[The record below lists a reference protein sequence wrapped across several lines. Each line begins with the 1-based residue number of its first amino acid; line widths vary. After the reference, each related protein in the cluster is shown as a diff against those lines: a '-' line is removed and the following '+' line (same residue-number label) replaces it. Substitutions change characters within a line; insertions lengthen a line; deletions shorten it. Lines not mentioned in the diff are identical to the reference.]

1 MKYFM
6 RTLVLALLAFSCLQ
20 AQDITKGSITG
31 VVRDASG
38 AIVPGATVKLSSP
51 YGDRTTTTNSGGE
64 YSFPSLVVGSGYNVS
79 VSQPGFSTATAQN
92 LKVGINQ
99 ATTADINLEVGTAA
113 QSVEVTAASSAID
126 LGTTTIGANL
136 NEDLYKNVPV
146 GRNIASVMAM
156 APGVADSDGA
166 GNSNPSI
173 NGASGLE
180 NEYVINGAN
189 VTDPG
194 FGGFGTYS
202 RIYGSLGNGI
212 NFDFIQE
219 VQVQTG
225 GFEAQYGEAL
235 GGIVNVVTK
244 SGTNQFHG
252 DVFGY
257 FQPEQFEAYRNDA
270 NPLLVSPSDYLVH
283 QSSIDYGADAGGYI
297 LKDKLFWYGGFN
309 PLMNGTYKEA
319 GPTFT
324 NYQLGVIDRKLTTY
338 DYTGKLDWNLGT
350 KHQFEG
356 SVFGDPSHSPM
367 TFNSNL
373 STVPSPGPVDDSV
386 ESKFNYGTRTWTGRY
401 NGTLTPNW
409 AVTVNYSNFYN
420 SFTNTPLENGYQIT
434 DNTAVQLGTGG
445 AITYG
450 GIGFNEA
457 SVSKVN
463 QMAVSST
470 HIFRLWGGH
479 TITYGYQFEDD
490 VYNDIYRYTGTP
502 FQLPNLPELG
512 PAAGQTVT
520 GAAFTRQY
528 EGTPGASPIVL
539 VFTRGNYSPPTV
551 ATDTRYNSGYF
562 QDSWTFGRLTIKPGI
577 RFEQQELI
585 GLDNHYTFAH
595 NWAPRIGFVLDP
607 FNDRKT
613 KIYATWGRF
622 FEKVPLDIAVRSLS
636 DETSITGA
644 LYADPGPG
652 QQPNLSPS
660 NYIPGGNIAFQGGAA
675 NLESVAGG
683 TGAQFQDEVAG
694 GYEHEFAHNLTFTGR
709 FVYRDLRRILEDMS
723 GINVTQALAG
733 VPQIYVIGNPS
744 KSLDIFQNV
753 SACSNPGVGNCTSSG
768 YTAFA
773 NGTTNPI
780 GADGI
785 PDGFPNPYRI
795 YKSGEFI
802 ISKRFSNVQFYGSY
816 VLSKLYGNYQ
826 GSFRSDNG
834 QNDPNISSM
843 FDFTNS
849 DGRLTGQDVP
859 GLLETD
865 RTNQFKLFG
874 NYMWKNLNFGVSWL
888 PTSGTPITDLLDH
901 PAYLNAGEVPV
912 CPSAS
917 GPEPLSTTIT
927 PSSFLCPGG
936 PRGAFGRTAWTFDVN
951 LHFDYTVKLGERMR
965 VKFVADLFNIFNEQK
980 VVRVNQFGEVGGSPG
995 TANPDFLKP
1004 ALSGDPV
1011 TFGDPYENPF
1021 NARLAVRFEF

>member
-1 MKYFM
+1 MKFGY
-6 RTLVLALLAFSCLQ
+6 RALLLALLAFTGLQ
-20 AQDITKGSITG
+20 AQDITKGEITG

-38 AIVPGATVKLSSP
+38 AVVPGAPVKLTSP
-51 YGDRTTTTNSGGE
+51 YGDRTTTTNSAGL
-64 YSFPSLVVGSGYNVS
+64 YAFPSLVVGPGYSITVA
-79 VSQPGFSTATAQN
+79 QAGFSTATQAN
-92 LKVGINQ
+92 LTVGINQ
-99 ATTADINLEVGTAA
+99 TTTADINLEVGTAA
-113 QSVEVTAASSAID
+113 QTVDVTASSAAID
-126 LGTTTIGANL
+126 LSTTSIGANL
-136 NEDLYKNVPV
+136 DENLYKNVPV

-202 RIYGSLGNGI
+202 RTYGSLGNGI

-257 FQPEQFEAYRNDA
+257 FQPQFFEAIRNNP
-270 NPLLVSPSDYLVH
+270 NPLLVSKSDYLVH
-283 QSSIDYGADAGGYI
+283 QSSIDYGADVGGYI
-297 LKDKLFWYGGFN
+297 IKDKLFWYGGFN
-309 PLMNGTYKEA
+309 PLTNGTYKEA
-319 GPTFT
+319 DPFYA
-324 NYQLGVIDRKLTTY
+324 NYQLGVIDRKLITY
-338 DYTGKLDWNLGT
+338 DYTGKIDYNLGT

-367 TFNSNL
+367 TFNNNL
-373 STVPSPGPVDDSV
+373 STVPAPGPVDDSV
-386 ESKFNYGTRTWTGRY
+386 ESKFSYGTRTWTGRY
-401 NGTLTPNW
+401 NGTFTPNW

-470 HIFRLWGGH
+470 NVFRFLGGH
-479 TITYGYQFEDD
+479 TMTYGYQFEDD
-490 VYNDIYRYTGTP
+490 VYNDIYRYTGAP
-502 FQLPNLPELG
+502 FQLPNIPALG

-520 GAAFTRQY
+520 GAAFTREY
-528 EGTPGASPIVL
+528 EGTPGASRIVL
-539 VFTRGNYSPPTV
+539 NFTRGNYSPPTV

-577 RFEQQELI
+577 RFEQQQLI

-613 KIYATWGRF
+613 KLYATWGRF

-652 QQPNLSPS
+652 AQPNLSPS

-733 VPQIYVIGNPS
+733 VPQIYVVGNPS
-744 KSLDIFQNV
+744 KTLDIFQNV
-753 SACSNPGVGNCTSSG
+753 SPCSNPGVGNCTSSG

-802 ISKRFSNVQFYGSY
+802 ISKRFSNVQLYASY
-816 VLSKLYGNYQ
+816 VLSKLDGNYQ

-865 RTNQFKLFG
+865 RTHQFKLFG
-874 NYMWKNLNFGVSWL
+874 NYMWHNFMFGASWL

-912 CPSAS
+912 CPNAS
-917 GPEPLSTTIT
+917 GPQPLSTTIT
-927 PSSFLCPGG
+927 AASFNCPGG
-936 PRGAFGRTAWTFDVN
+936 PRGALGRTAWTFDFN
-951 LHFDYTVKLGERMR
+951 LHGDYTIKLGERMR
-965 VKFVADLFNIFNEQK
+965 LKFVADLFNIFNEQK
-980 VVRVNQFGEVGGSPG
+980 LVRVNQFGEVGGSPG

-1011 TFGDPYENPF
+1011 TFADPYENPF
-1021 NARLAVRFEF
+1021 SARLAVRFEF